1 MNSKVFL
8 MMVRIIS
15 ILMYF
20 VSVTFIIK
28 IIRVVLNN
36 LSYYIAAYLL
46 VIIMTFILV
55 GIITIR

>member
-1 MNSKVFL
+1 